1 MNPVIIR
8 DPAQFREQI
17 DARWLNNDSPAV
29 PRAVFLVEPTGFR
42 LSEQSA
48 RDNVYMD
55 LSVDVDPTRALDQ
68 HRHLADRITACGV
81 PSVRFPGRADTPDDL
96 FPNNVFATAP
106 GRLIVGAMLHP
117 ERQLEAERADIRAFF
132 RDLIHYDEIDL
143 SDRGLVAELTGAMV
157 VDRSHRIGF
166 CGITQRVDEAG
177 CRAMHEAFDLALTF
191 QFDLRPE
198 EYHTNVVMSVLA
210 SRALIICPDAFAD
223 PEVPAAIAHAYP
235 GHVLEITSEEKEA
248 FAGNCIALN
257 FSDVFMSQTAV
268 DALAPEKLE
277 KLESWGFTIH
287 GVELDE
293 VEKAGGSLRCC
304 VAEIY

>member
-1 MNPVIIR
+1 MIVRTPEE
-8 DPAQFREQI
+8 FRKQI
-17 DARWLNNDSPAV
+17 DAGWLNNDSPAA

-42 LSEQSA
+42 LSEQTA

-55 LSVDVDPTRALDQ
+55 LSVNVDPARALDQ
-68 HRHLADRITACGV
+68 HRQLADRITACGV
-81 PSVRFPGRADTPDDL
+81 PAVRFPGRADTPDDL

-117 ERQLEAERADIRAFF
+117 DRQREALRSDIRTFF
-132 RDLIHYDEIDL
+132 RSLIGYEEIDL
-143 SDRGLVAELTGAMV
+143 SNSELVAELTGALII
-157 VDRSHRIGF
+157 DRSHRIGY
-166 CGITQRVDEAG
+166 CGMTQRVDDAG

-191 QFDLRPE
+191 QFDLKPD

-210 SRALIICPDAFAD
+210 SRALVICPDAFVD
-223 PEVPAAIAHAYP
+223 PEVPKAIAYAYP
-235 GHVLEITSEEKEA
+235 GHVLEITTAEKEA
-248 FAGNCIALN
+248 FAGNCIAVSLT
-257 FSDVFMSQTAV
+257 DLFMSQTAV
-268 DALAPEKLE
+268 DALAPEKLRQ
-277 KLESWGFTIH
+277 LESWGFTVH